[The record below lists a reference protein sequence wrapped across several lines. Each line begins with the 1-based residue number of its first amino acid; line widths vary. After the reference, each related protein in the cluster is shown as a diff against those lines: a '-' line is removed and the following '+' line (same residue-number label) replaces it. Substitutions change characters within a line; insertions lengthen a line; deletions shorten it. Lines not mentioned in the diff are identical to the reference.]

1 MMESADL
8 TLLLNFVINTILS
21 SSVMAAAYFY
31 KHSKPEIE
39 KKNE

>member
-21 SSVMAAAYFY
+21 SSVMVAAYLY
-31 KHSKPEIE
+31 KNSKPEIA

>member
-8 TLLLNFVINTILS
+8 TLLLNFVINTVLS
-21 SSVMAAAYFY
+21 SLVMAAAFLY
-31 KHSKPEIE
+31 KNSKPGIT